1 MFRKLTAA
9 VLAFRAVLMIG
20 HGLIWLFVGK
30 TAGAGSGLVN
40 TASSIV
46 SMLSMVG
53 GMVLMTFAYLAT
65 RRGKAELSADNAAL
79 DEKAGSHA
87 SLDFDPDEVMARY
100 LANKSAMNA
109 EDLNAEAVDAEEGS
123 AALPVSA
130 PPPSY
135 ATARPEPALMR
146 PARPVF
152 GRKAA

>member
-30 TAGAGSGLVN
+30 TAGADNALV
-40 TASSIV
+40 TTGSSIV

-65 RRGKAELSADNAAL
+65 RRGKAELSADNAAM
-79 DEKAGSHA
+79 DEKTRPAGA
-87 SLDFDPDEVMARY
+87 LDFDPDEVMARY

-109 EDLNAEAVDAEEGS
+109 EDLNAETAVSEEGRT
-123 AALPVSA
+123 ALSVSA
-130 PPPSY
+130 PPPLS
-135 ATARPEPALMR
+135 ASVRPEAALVR
-146 PARPVF
+146 PTRPVF